1 MSQALKYMIDDKE
14 MKTSVLVPLSQW
26 NKLQDDYKRLQN
38 KLQVLTGIKSALQEV
53 NRAQKTGKKLK
64 TLKEFIDECKG

>member
-1 MSQALKYMIDDKE
+1 
-14 MKTSVLVPLSQW
+14 
-26 NKLQDDYKRLQN
+26 
-38 KLQVLTGIKSALQEV
+38 LQVLTGIKSALQEV